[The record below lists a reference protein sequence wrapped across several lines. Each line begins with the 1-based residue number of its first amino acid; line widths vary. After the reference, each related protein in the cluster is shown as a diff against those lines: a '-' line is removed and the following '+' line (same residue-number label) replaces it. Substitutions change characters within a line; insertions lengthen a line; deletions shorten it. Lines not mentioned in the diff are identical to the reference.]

1 MRPLA
6 IFGRFVGLGP
16 TLSDRRRGSRRRN
29 VSAKFLRAGNFW
41 RGPVLAL
48 LLLLLMLVPFASA
61 QRFASTSPA
70 HAVGAGRA
78 AGSHFNGFASGRG
91 AFSHSGF
98 RRSSQFPFAPYA
110 SLPFPFFGDYFD
122 PGDIYSTG
130 YPVASEPPAYVL
142 QAAQQMLG
150 STSGSPRPD
159 MISGNSRD
167 SLSSQPLVMELHGG
181 RYVPVA
187 SAAIDGEALPLS
199 FGRNDSDN
207 DAQEV
212 TPMRTQSNRPAGITA
227 SPANELAPAILVFR
241 DGHSEEVRDY
251 TIADGM
257 LYIRGD
263 YYTDGYWNK
272 KIELSSLDVSRT
284 QKANASRNVRFVLPS
299 SPNEVITRP

>member
-6 IFGRFVGLGP
+6 IF
-16 TLSDRRRGSRRRN
+16 DRAR
-29 VSAKFLRAGNFW
+29 NFW
-41 RGPVLAL
+41 SSPVLSL
-48 LLLLLMLVPFASA
+48 LLLLLMLTPFTAA
-61 QRFASTSPA
+61 QRSAAASSA
-70 HAVGAGRA
+70 HAVGAGRP
-78 AGSHFNGFASGRG
+78 AGGHFNGFAGARG

-98 RRSSQFPFAPYA
+98 RRFSSYPYPFAPYA
-110 SLPFPFFGDYFD
+110 SLPFPFFGDSFD

-150 STSGSPRPD
+150 SASASARPD

-167 SLSSQPLVMELHGG
+167 SLSSQPLVMELQGG
-181 RYVPVA
+181 RYVRVA
-187 SAAIDGEALPLS
+187 RTAIDGEALPLN
-199 FGRNDSDN
+199 FGPNDNYN

-212 TPMRTQSNRPAGITA
+212 TPTRTQSDGRAGVTA
-227 SPANELAPAILVFR
+227 SPANDLAPAVLVFR

-257 LYIRGD
+257 LYVRGD

-272 KIELSSLDVSRT
+272 KIELSSLDVSQT